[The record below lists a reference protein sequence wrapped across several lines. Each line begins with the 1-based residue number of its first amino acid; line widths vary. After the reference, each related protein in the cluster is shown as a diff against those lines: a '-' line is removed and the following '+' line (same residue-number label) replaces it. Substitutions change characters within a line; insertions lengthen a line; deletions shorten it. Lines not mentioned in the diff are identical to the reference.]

1 MPQEQS
7 GPQVHGEQVQFEL
20 EQPLSFP
27 QVQVGVQVHGEQ
39 VHVGLSQVVIA
50 LMTAI
55 LSQGGCRR
63 KVSAGA
69 VVAARGGDQ
78 VVPGAGHPGAD
89 GAQWASAHLRGLGVG
104 QAQDLGQDQCV
115 AAVGL

>member
-20 EQPLSFP
+20 EQPLSLP

-50 LMTAI
+50 PL
-55 LSQGGCRR
+55 RVR
-63 KVSAGA
+63 VS
-69 VVAARGGDQ
+69 
-78 VVPGAGHPGAD
+78 
-89 GAQWASAHLRGLGVG
+89 
-104 QAQDLGQDQCV
+104 
-115 AAVGL
+115 